1 MDGDEAARIREW
13 LSGQVPAEW
22 FVEPIELHVD
32 REEVLVVG
40 RLASPPDGSA
50 AADTAERVGRFRGE
64 SREIRTRIG
73 DSAERR
79 FGRRV
84 SWGVRIDDA
93 VELFTTL
100 AVPVTTRLRMP
111 ERAVVDTLVTSG
123 VVRSRADA
131 LAWCV
136 RSVAQDREEWLGELR
151 EAAAAVRR
159 MRREEPARR

>member
-1 MDGDEAARIREW
+1 MDDEAGIRGW

-22 FVEPIELHVD
+22 FVEPFELHVD
-32 REEVLVVG
+32 REEILVLG
-40 RLASPPDGSA
+40 RLASPRDGSA
-50 AADTAERVGRFRGE
+50 AVDAAERISRFRGE

-73 DSAERR
+73 DSAEER

-93 VELFTTL
+93 IELFTTL

-111 ERAVVDTLVTSG
+111 ERAVVDTLVASG
-123 VVRSRADA
+123 VARTRADA

-136 RSVAQDREEWLGELR
+136 RSVAQDKEEWLGELR

-159 MRREEPARR
+159 MRREQPAQR